1 MHRMLRLATL
11 ATVVVIAGCGS
22 SGSSRQPDANEQ
34 PSVSTDGASGGTD
47 GSFADAS
54 AWPNVGVC
62 GERGQAIASVTKYD
76 GYEEAVVFSE
86 EGLGSEVCVV
96 RFDLV
101 RVGDAPHAPGC
112 MDTLAKTCQW
122 THLLEFRNPQ
132 VITDT
137 DGVCS
142 KSDLALTPD
151 AITKRVGSRV
161 EIGFAKQFAGA
172 HGSVRMKYFET
183 EGAWDV
189 DGNATWDATN
199 GTFTYRYQ
207 NGFCNY
213 GP

>member
-1 MHRMLRLATL
+1 MHTTFRLATL
-11 ATVVVIAGCGS
+11 ANLVFAMIAGCGS
-22 SGSSRQPDANEQ
+22 SGSSRQPGGDAAIERADL
-34 PSVSTDGASGGTD
+34 VESGE
-47 GSFADAS
+47 AA

-62 GERGQAIASVTKYD
+62 GERGQATASVTTYD
-76 GYEEAVVFSE
+76 GYEEAVLFSE

-101 RVGDAPHAPGC
+101 RVGDAPHASGC
-112 MDTLAKTCQW
+112 MDTLDKACEW

-132 VITDT
+132 VLTDT

-142 KSDLALTPD
+142 KSDLSLTPD
-151 AITKRVGSRV
+151 AIATRVGSRV

-172 HGSVRMKYFET
+172 HGSVRMKYFEAKD
-183 EGAWDV
+183 AWDV
-189 DGNATWDATN
+189 DGNATWDTSK